1 MNKDVLTTYD
11 IAKYCKVSPRTVVQ
25 WISKG
30 MINAYRTPGN
40 HSRVKVVDF
49 LSFLKKYD
57 MPVSKDL
64 EIFQQRDQK
73 KKILIVD
80 DDRNMALSIK
90 RILVLEGKYQ
100 LELAFDGFD
109 AGRKVFEFKP
119 DLVILDIRMPGMN
132 GYEVAKRIKEMPDL
146 QNTKIIAISA
156 FFEEDGK
163 DRILSLG
170 ADACL
175 DKPYSQEVLLAAI
188 DEVMSPV

>member
-25 WISKG
+25 WIGKG

-40 HSRVKVVDF
+40 HSRVKVQDF
-49 LSFLKKYD
+49 LAFLKKYN
-57 MPVSKDL
+57 MPVSEEL
-64 EIFQQRDQK
+64 EVFQARDQK

-90 RILVLEGKYQ
+90 RILVLEGNYR

-132 GYEVAKRIKEMPDL
+132 GYEVAQRIKEIPDL
-146 QNTKIIAISA
+146 QDTKIIAISA

-163 DRILSLG
+163 EKILSLG
-170 ADACL
+170 ASACL
-175 DKPYSQEVLLAAI
+175 DKPYTQEVLLEAI
-188 DEVMSPV
+188 KKIMKE

>member
-1 MNKDVLTTYD
+1 MNKDILTTYD

-25 WISKG
+25 WIGKG

-40 HSRVKVVDF
+40 HSRVKVHDF
-49 LSFLKKYD
+49 LAFLKKYN
-57 MPVSKDL
+57 MPVSKEL
-64 EIFQQRDQK
+64 EIFQEKDRK

-80 DDRNMALSIK
+80 DDRNMALSIE

-132 GYEVAKRIKEMPDL
+132 GYEVAKRIKEISEL
-146 QNTKIIAISA
+146 ESTKIIAISA
-156 FFEEDGK
+156 FFEEEGK
-163 DRILSLG
+163 DKIMSIG
-170 ADACL
+170 VDTCL
-175 DKPYSQEVLLAAI
+175 DKPYSQEVLLNAI
-188 DEVMSPV
+188 NIVMSE